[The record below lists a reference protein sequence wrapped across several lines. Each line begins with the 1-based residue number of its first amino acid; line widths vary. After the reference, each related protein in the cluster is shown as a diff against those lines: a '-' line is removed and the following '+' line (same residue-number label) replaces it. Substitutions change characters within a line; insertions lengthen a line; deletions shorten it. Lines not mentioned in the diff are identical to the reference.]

1 MYINPISKNQNISSK
16 AKLTLLSEKNLLPKG
31 AVQKLVEKAEM
42 VGHSGDTISV
52 VVQKNNCSKQTVIHG
67 AFLKF
72 PSGRFTD
79 QIVTSISGSFQAK
92 QEQAFN
98 VISRYIDSLRKN

>member
-1 MYINPISKNQNISSK
+1 MYINPINKNQNICLK

-31 AVQKLVEKAEM
+31 AVQKLVEKAKT
-42 VGHSGDTISV
+42 VRNPGDIISV
-52 VVQKNNCSKQTVIHG
+52 VVQKNNWSRQTVIHG

-79 QIVTSISGSFQAK
+79 QIATAVSGSFKKK

-98 VISRYIDSLRKN
+98 VISRYIDSLSKN